1 VSGFQLACLLSEVAP
16 NAAKRIVIDGTAI
29 AVVRAGDDVYAIN
42 DRCSH
47 ADVSL
52 AEGEVDGCAIE
63 CWLHGSAFDLRT
75 GRPLSLPAI
84 EPVATYAV
92 RIAGEGDAAVIEIDP
107 TPIPARTEERT

>member
-1 VSGFQLACLLSEVAP
+1 MSGFQVACLMSDIAP
-16 NAAKRIVIDGTAI
+16 NTAKRIVLEGTPI
-29 AVVRAGDDVYAIN
+29 AVVRADDGVFAVN

-92 RIAGEGDAAVIEIDP
+92 RVEGDGDDAVIQVDP
-107 TPIPARTEERT
+107 TPLPVRTNAG